1 MAQVNRL
8 PADAAH
14 GFGGGALDRSK
25 PLSFRVDGRSIEG
38 FAGDTVLTAL
48 LANGID
54 SVGTHANTPIALDER
69 AAPLLSPRGEPGL
82 VVPADRI
89 PATAGLDLVS
99 GGSGETSR
107 GFLSKLLSGLS
118 AKSGPLALKLDDL
131 PPVPWL
137 DRDPDATLQ
146 ADVLVVG
153 GGVAGLSAAASAS
166 GTVILAERRTWLG
179 GDARYFGTTGDEE
192 APEKAIA
199 RLTAGLK
206 AQVLLG
212 TDVFALTGTT
222 ALAHQVQVVDGKLTA
237 RAVEIAAKRII
248 LATGA
253 FERLPLFAGN
263 RLPGVVGAI
272 GAFHR
277 ADRHGV
283 WLGKRAL
290 FSTPS
295 GHGYRLALLAKDAG
309 VSVQRIAD
317 TRLGP
322 NSRFIDFCKASG
334 VSFTNGLVPQSA
346 VQVKG
351 KPGLTVGFA
360 VAIEGIKQETA
371 LTETDQFVA
380 GGALQPDLSLWLHA
394 GGPTRWD
401 GTRLSASGD
410 LPGVTLA
417 GSAAG
422 YRSITACIASG
433 KFAAT
438 GKPATIDDP
447 DIDAIYETP
456 DAATPVAPTVD
467 PRLPAYLD
475 GGPLFAVRPADTE
488 SFALPSA
495 LGLGELAAAVQLG
508 VIPAASA
515 GSVAAERGVAGADI
529 VDTGWRVKQVEAS
542 TELPAF
548 LTGRFGPKPQ
558 PCVVT
563 SADARYFERGSL
575 IFLGSAI
582 QDPLQAVGAIVGPA
596 PNRGV
601 GGLALI
607 EREASKGE
615 TRLFVRDAGSVVP
628 IERIEK
634 VKS

>member
-8 PADAAH
+8 AADTPH

-25 PLSFRVDGRSIEG
+25 PLTFRVDGRSIEA
-38 FAGDTVLTAL
+38 FAGDTVLSAL
-48 LANGID
+48 LANGVDTI
-54 SVGTHANTPIALDER
+54 GTHANNPIALDER
-69 AAPLLSPRGEPGL
+69 AAPRLAPRGQRDL
-82 VVPADRI
+82 VAPADRI

-99 GGSGETSR
+99 GGSNEASR

-118 AKSGPLALKLDDL
+118 SKSGPLGLKLDDL
-131 PPVPWL
+131 LPAPWL
-137 DRDPDATLQ
+137 DQAPEATLET
-146 ADVLVVG
+146 DVLVVG
-153 GGVAGLSAAASAS
+153 GGVAGLSAAASAT

-199 RLTAGLK
+199 RLSAGLA

-212 TDVFALTGTT
+212 TEVFALSGTT
-222 ALAHQVQVVDGKLTA
+222 ALAHQVQVVDGKLVV
-237 RAVEIAAKRII
+237 RVVEIAAHRVV
-248 LATGA
+248 LATGS

-263 RLPGVVGAI
+263 RLPGVVAAI
-272 GAFHR
+272 AAFHR

-283 WLGKRAL
+283 WLGKQAL

-309 VSVQRIAD
+309 INVQRIAD

-346 VQVKG
+346 MQVKG
-351 KPGLTVGFA
+351 KSGVTVSFA

-371 LTETDQFVA
+371 PTETDQFVA
-380 GGALQPDLSLWLHA
+380 GGALQPDLSLWLRA
-394 GGPTRWD
+394 GGPTQWD
-401 GTRLSASGD
+401 GTRLVASGE
-410 LPGVTLA
+410 LPGVALA

-422 YRSITACIASG
+422 YRGITACIASG
-433 KFAAT
+433 KAAAT
-438 GKPATIDDP
+438 GKPMAIDDP
-447 DIDAIYETP
+447 DIDPIYETP
-456 DAATPVAPTVD
+456 DAATPVAPAVD

-475 GGPLFAVRPADTE
+475 RGPLLAVRPADPE
-488 SFALPSA
+488 HFALPSA

-508 VIPAASA
+508 AIPAASA
-515 GSVAAERGVAGADI
+515 GAVAAERGVAGADI
-529 VDTGWRVKQVEAS
+529 VDTGWRVAPPAAS
-542 TELPAF
+542 SELPAF

-558 PCVVT
+558 LCVVT

-575 IFLGSAI
+575 LFLSSAI
-582 QDPLQAVGAIVGPA
+582 QDPQQAVAVIVGPA

-607 EREASKGE
+607 ERDASKGE
-615 TRLFVRDAGSVVP
+615 TRLFIRDAGSTVA
-628 IERIEK
+628 IDRIEK
-634 VKS
+634 VKA

>member
-1 MAQVNRL
+1 MAQLNRL
-8 PADAAH
+8 PADAPH
-14 GFGGGALDRSK
+14 GFGGAALDRAK
-25 PLSFRVDGRSIEG
+25 PLSFRLDGRTVDG

-54 SVGTHANTPIALDER
+54 TVGTHANSPIALDER

-82 VVPADRI
+82 ALPADRI
-89 PATAGLDLVS
+89 PAVAGLDLVS
-99 GGSGETSR
+99 SGSAEAAR
-107 GFLSKLLSGLS
+107 GLLGKLLSGFS
-118 AKSGPLALKLDDL
+118 AKSGPLGLKLDDL
-131 PPVPWL
+131 PPAPWL
-137 DRDPDATLQ
+137 DRTPDATLE

-153 GGVAGLSAAASAS
+153 GGVAGLSAATSAA

-179 GDARYFGTTGDEE
+179 GDARYFGTTGDDE
-192 APEKAIA
+192 APEHAIS
-199 RLTAGLK
+199 RLITGLK
-206 AQVLLG
+206 AEVLLS
-212 TDVFALTGTT
+212 TEVFALSGTT
-222 ALAHQVQVVDGKLTA
+222 ARAHQVQVVDGRLTD
-237 RAVEIAAKRII
+237 RVIAITAKRIV
-248 LATGA
+248 LATGS

-272 GAFHR
+272 TAFHR

-290 FSTPS
+290 FSTPG

-309 VSVQRIAD
+309 LDVQRIAD

-334 VSFTNGLVPQSA
+334 VSFTNGLVPQAA

-360 VAIEGIKQETA
+360 VAIDDIRQETG

-394 GGPTRWD
+394 GGPTVWD
-401 GTRLSASGD
+401 GSRLSASGD
-410 LPGVTLA
+410 RPGVALA

-433 KFAAT
+433 KAAAT
-438 GKPATIDDP
+438 GKPMVIDDP
-447 DIDAIYETP
+447 DIEAIYETP
-456 DAATPVAPTVD
+456 DAATPVAPTID

-475 GGPLFAVRPADTE
+475 RGLSFAMRPADPET
-488 SFALPSA
+488 FAHPSA

-508 VIPAASA
+508 AIPAASA
-515 GSVAAERGVAGADI
+515 SSVAAERGVAGADI
-529 VDTGWRVKQVEAS
+529 VDTGWRVAPGAPS
-542 TELPAF
+542 TELPVF

-558 PCVVT
+558 LCVVT

-575 IFLGSAI
+575 VFLGSAI
-582 QDPLQAVGAIVGPA
+582 QDPALAVGVILGPA

-615 TRLFVRDAGSVVP
+615 TRLFVRDAGGVVP
-628 IERIEK
+628 VERV
-634 VKS
+634 VKA